1 MIAKVPE
8 GELFSAGRLSKPMS
22 TVLREQNEAPRL
34 TWERKHMSAILQVDT
49 AHIVMLAE
57 QNLIE
62 TTQAAAILEQLDKLK
77 LTDPAS
83 LPIKPGYGSMVLQI
97 EKILAEQLGEDIAGN
112 IPIARSRL
120 DQGATVR
127 RIADREN
134 VLNVM
139 NGVNDLREALSA
151 AAEKHRETP
160 VISYT
165 HLQQAQPADF
175 GHYLLAFGDRLS
187 DSLKQL
193 TEVYARINRSPLGA
207 VGLSGTDLNTDRHRT
222 AALLGFDKVLENS
235 RLGRDAYYQVE
246 VALALAMIM
255 TVMNDLC
262 SDLHVFS
269 STEFGTVELD
279 DSHCSTSSIFPQKK
293 NPYGLETIKGKAAE
307 SHGWVAAALA
317 TFRNEGSIDTASRSL
332 GYLDNACQST
342 VDMMTLMLEV
352 IERLTVHRDRFEE
365 LLTKAWVTT
374 NRLANV
380 LMSKHGLSYRSAHS
394 VVARLVKICIN
405 SRVEKVNVTVDMLQ
419 RAVMEMHAKP
429 IDISQAELDAAL
441 DHKDYIQSCISF
453 GGVGPEEVF
462 RLLCLSNK
470 QIHDDRQSLAE
481 RMAELDEAKKQ
492 LEGAARRVIEASAV
506 LR

>member
-22 TVLREQNEAPRL
+22 TVLREHNEAPRL
-34 TWERKHMSAILQVDT
+34 SWERKHLSAILQVDT
-49 AHIVMLAE
+49 AHIIMLAE
-57 QNLIE
+57 QNLIDK
-62 TTQAAAILEQLDKLK
+62 TQAGAILGELDELK
-77 LTDPAS
+77 LMDPSA
-83 LPIKPGYGSMVLQI
+83 LPIEPGHGSMVLQI
-97 EKILAEQLGEDIAGN
+97 EKILAERLGADIAGN
-112 IPIARSRL
+112 MPIARSRL

-127 RIADREN
+127 RIADRKN

-139 NGVNDLREALSA
+139 YGVIDLRETLSA
-151 AAEKHRETP
+151 AAEKHREMP

-193 TEVYARINRSPLGA
+193 TEVYSRINRSPLGA
-207 VGLSGTDLNTDRHRT
+207 VGLSGTDLRTDRHRT

-235 RLGRDAYYQVE
+235 RLGRDAYYQLE

-307 SHGWVAAALA
+307 SHGWIAAALA
-317 TFRNEGSIDTASRSL
+317 AFRNEGSIDTAARSFGNL
-332 GYLDNACQST
+332 ENACQTT
-342 VDMMTLMLEV
+342 VNMMTLMMEV
-352 IERLTVHRDRFEE
+352 VEGLTVHRDRSEE
-365 LLTKAWVTT
+365 LLGKAWVTT

-394 VVARLVKICIN
+394 VVARLVKNCLDKGIP
-405 SRVEKVNVTVDMLQ
+405 KAGVTVVMLRQAGLEMQSKAIDM
-419 RAVMEMHAKP
+419 
-429 IDISQAELDAAL
+429 SQVELNEAL
-441 DHKDYIQSCISF
+441 DHKEYLRNCVSF

-462 RLLCLSNK
+462 RLLHLSK
-470 QIHDDRQSLAE
+470 TQIRNDRQSL
-481 RMAELDEAKKQ
+481 DEKIAGLEEANKQ
-492 LEGAARRVIEASAV
+492 LEGAARDVVANETVR
-506 LR
+506 L